1 MFQSSISLSCNLR
14 ADRVYKPSTNDKTA
28 IPPRLNPRCE
38 QTCGQDIAGLHTI
51 NIKLQLF
58 PMIMITINHQFFSF
72 FSFYSFNLLRCSVYR
87 NLFSN
92 FHISNNSIKLSI
104 SRYFFYLA
112 DFYVNIWAESAVLLG
127 KFENQLFLF
136 YQSRENAKLT
146 KLLRTLFENVLP
158 LFFYLKAYFRI
169 NDLNWIFFQTREN
182 TNVDCRLAEW
192 KPLKKNPATSHDFSF
207 EM

>member
-1 MFQSSISLSCNLR
+1 MF
-14 ADRVYKPSTNDKTA
+14 
-28 IPPRLNPRCE
+28 RL
-38 QTCGQDIAGLHTI
+38 
-51 NIKLQLF
+51 
-58 PMIMITINHQFFSF
+58 
-72 FSFYSFNLLRCSVYR
+72 R

-192 KPLKKNPATSHDFSF
+192 KPLKKIPQPLTIFLLKCKSERKSS
-207 EM
+207 

>member
-28 IPPRLNPRCE
+28 IPPRLRPRCE
-38 QTCGQDIAGLHTI
+38 QTCGQDIAGLHLSTWGSSCSLWSWSPLTI
-51 NIKLQLF
+51 NILIV
-58 PMIMITINHQFFSF
+58 P
-72 FSFYSFNLLRCSVYR
+72 FYSFNLLRCSVYR

-169 NDLNWIFFQTREN
+169 YDLNWIFFPDQRKYK
-182 TNVDCRLAEW
+182 CGL
-192 KPLKKNPATSHDFSF
+192 
-207 EM
+207 